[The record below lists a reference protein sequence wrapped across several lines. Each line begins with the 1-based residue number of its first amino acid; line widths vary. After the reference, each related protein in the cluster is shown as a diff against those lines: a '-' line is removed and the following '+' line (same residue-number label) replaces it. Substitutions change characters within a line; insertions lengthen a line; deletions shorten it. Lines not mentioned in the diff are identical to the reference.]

1 MEMVDLELEK
11 MRVRDLIVY
20 YLRNEKKEHTAHRDG
35 IIEYVRSSQPEHV
48 KKGRR
53 TPPGLTSLL
62 SKLKKE
68 GVLSTEGLEKGY
80 YTLAEEFDE
89 EGENI
94 EIPPYSVSL
103 EKDLINYLAS
113 DPSQIEKGL
122 ELKEKEYDTRNVG
135 RIDLLCIDRNGDF
148 VVIETKKGK
157 ESDKVVGQIQRYMGW
172 ITRNLAKNGESV
184 RGIII
189 VNEFDEW
196 LDYAVSVNDNI
207 QLKYYEVKF
216 EVRDALPENPV
227 SKKF

>member
-1 MEMVDLELEK
+1 MEMVDLEK

-20 YLRNEKKEHTAHRDG
+20 YLKTEKEEHTAHRDG
-35 IIEYVRSSQPEHV
+35 IIEYVRSSQPKHV
-48 KKGRR
+48 KEGYR
-53 TPPGLTSLL
+53 TPSGITSLL

-68 GVLSTEGLEKGY
+68 GILSTEGLEKGY
-80 YTLAEEFDE
+80 YTLAEEFE
-89 EGENI
+89 EEEDL
-94 EIPPYSVSL
+94 EIPSYSVSL

-113 DPSQIEKGL
+113 DPSQIEEGL
-122 ELKEKEYDTRNVG
+122 ELKEKEYDTKSAG
-135 RIDLLCIDRNGDF
+135 RIDLLCIDRNRDF

-172 ITRNLAKNGESV
+172 INRNLAKNGENV

-216 EVRDALPENPV
+216 VVQDAVPN
-227 SKKF
+227 

>member
-1 MEMVDLELEK
+1 MNEQKGGRREMVDLEK

-20 YLRNEKKEHTAHRDG
+20 YLKNEKEEHTAHRDG
-35 IIEYVRSSQPEHV
+35 IIEYVRNSQPEQV
-48 KKGRR
+48 KKGYR
-53 TPPGLTSLL
+53 TPSGITSLL

-68 GVLSTEGLEKGY
+68 GILSTEGLENGY
-80 YTLAEEFDE
+80 YALAEEFVGE
-89 EGENI
+89 EDI
-94 EIPPYSVSL
+94 EIPSYSVSL

-135 RIDLLCIDRNGDF
+135 RIDLLCIDRNSDF
-148 VVIETKKGK
+148 VVVETKKGK
-157 ESDKVVGQIQRYMGW
+157 ESDRVVGQIQRYMGW
-172 ITRNLAKNGESV
+172 INRNLAKNGENV

-196 LDYAVSVNDNI
+196 LDYAVSVNDHI

-216 EVRDALPENPV
+216 VVRDAPPD
-227 SKKF
+227 

>member
-1 MEMVDLELEK
+1 MEMVDLEK
-11 MRVRDLIVY
+11 MRVRDLIVH

-48 KKGRR
+48 KEGYR
-53 TPPGLTSLL
+53 TPPGITSLL

-80 YTLAEEFDE
+80 YTLAEEFE
-89 EGENI
+89 EEEDL
-94 EIPPYSVSL
+94 EIPSYSVSL
-103 EKDLINYLAS
+103 EKDLINCLAS
-113 DPSQIEKGL
+113 DPSQIEEGL
-122 ELKEKEYDTRNVG
+122 ELKEKEYDTKSAG
-135 RIDLLCIDRNGDF
+135 RVDLLCIDRNRDF

-172 ITRNLAKNGESV
+172 INRNLAKNGENV

-216 EVRDALPENPV
+216 VVRNTPPGNPV
-227 SKKF
+227 SEKF

>member
-1 MEMVDLELEK
+1 MVDLEK
-11 MRVRDLIVY
+11 MRVSDLIVH
-20 YLRNEKKEHTAHRDG
+20 YLKIEKKEHTAHRDA
-35 IIEYVRSSQPEHV
+35 IIEYVRSIQPEHV
-48 KKGRR
+48 KEGYR
-53 TPPGLTSLL
+53 TPSGLTSLM

-80 YTLAEEFDE
+80 YTLAEGFDE
-89 EGENI
+89 KKGEDV

-122 ELKEKEYDTRNVG
+122 ELKEKEYDTKSAG
-135 RIDLLCIDRNGDF
+135 RIDLLCIDRNRDF

-172 ITRNLAKNGESV
+172 ITRNLAKNGENV

-216 EVRDALPENPV
+216 VVRDMLPGNPV
-227 SKKF
+227 PEKF

>member
-1 MEMVDLELEK
+1 MEMLDLEK

-20 YLRNEKKEHTAHRDG
+20 YLRNEKKEHTAHRDA
-35 IIEYVRSSQPEHV
+35 IIDFIRSSQPEHV
-48 KKGRR
+48 KKGYR
-53 TPPGLTSLL
+53 TPSGLTSYLN
-62 SKLKKE
+62 KLKKE
-68 GVLSTEGLEKGY
+68 GILSTEGLEKGY
-80 YTLAEEFDE
+80 YALAEEFEDE
-89 EGENI
+89 EEAV

-122 ELKEKEYDTRNVG
+122 ELKEKEYDTKTVG
-135 RIDLLCIDRNGDF
+135 RIDLLCSDRNRDF
-148 VVIETKKGK
+148 VVVETKKGK

-172 ITRNLAKNGESV
+172 INRNLAKNGESV

-189 VNEFDEW
+189 VNEFDEG

-216 EVRDALPENPV
+216 VVGDAPPRNPV
-227 SKKF
+227 SGKF

>member
-1 MEMVDLELEK
+1 MNNQKGDRREMVDLEK

-20 YLRNEKKEHTAHRDG
+20 YLRNEKKEHTAHRDV

-48 KKGRR
+48 KKGYR
-53 TPPGLTSLL
+53 TPIGITSYL
-62 SKLKKE
+62 SKPQKE

-80 YTLAEEFDE
+80 YSLTEEFGE
-89 EGENI
+89 EDVEN
-94 EIPPYSVSL
+94 PSYSVSL

-122 ELKEKEYDTRNVG
+122 ELKGKEYDTKSVG
-135 RIDLLCIDRNGDF
+135 RIDLLCIDRNRDF
-148 VVIETKKGK
+148 VVVETKKGK
-157 ESDKVVGQIQRYMGW
+157 ESDKVVGQIQRYMGGVN
-172 ITRNLAKNGESV
+172 RNLAKNGENV

-216 EVRDALPENPV
+216 VVRDTAPG
-227 SKKF
+227 

>member
-103 EKDLINYLAS
+103 EKDLINYLAR

-216 EVRDALPENPV
+216 VVRDALPENPV

>member
-1 MEMVDLELEK
+1 MEIIDLEK

-20 YLRNEKKEHTAHRDG
+20 YLRNEKKEHTAHRDA
-35 IIEYVRSSQPEHV
+35 IIEFVRSSQPEHV
-48 KKGRR
+48 KKGYR
-53 TPPGLTSLL
+53 TPSGLTALM

-89 EGENI
+89 EEGNI

-122 ELKEKEYDTRNVG
+122 KLKEKEYDTKSAG
-135 RIDLLCIDRNGDF
+135 RIDLLCIDRNRDF
-148 VVIETKKGK
+148 VVVETKKGK

-172 ITRNLAKNGESV
+172 INRNLAKNGESV

-216 EVRDALPENPV
+216 VVRGAPPGKPISE
-227 SKKF
+227 KF